1 MICRAATAP
10 PIKDRNLF
18 LSLINRS
25 TTLAHL
31 LQAHAQIIHT
41 ALQDDILLVTK
52 LTSKLSDL
60 GSISHAS
67 LLCST
72 FSKPDLF
79 LYNVLIRGL
88 ARNKSTHHA
97 LSLYRR
103 LTQDPG
109 LKPDNFT
116 YAFAISASSGF
127 PSVKTGLL
135 LHGHVIVNGYG
146 SDLFVG
152 SSIVDMYLKFSRV
165 AYARQ
170 VFDKMPQRDTVLWNT
185 VISGLVK
192 NGCFEEAV
200 GLFRDMVVGGVRV
213 DLTTLTSVLPA
224 TAELQELSVG
234 MMVQCL
240 SIKVG
245 FFWHE
250 YMLTGLVSLYSK
262 CGDMST
268 ARLLF
273 GQIQRRDLI
282 SYNAMISGFSC
293 NRETESAVGLFNDL
307 IVSWER
313 VSSSTVVGLI
323 PVYSPFGHL
332 DLTRGIHSFCFK
344 CGMVYNASVST
355 ALTTVYSRLN
365 ETDLA
370 RKLFNESPEK
380 SLAAWNAM
388 ISGYAQSGD
397 TEMAISLFREMQ
409 SSEILPNH
417 VTITCILSAC
427 AQLGALTVL
436 CQLQAVGISNN

>member
-10 PIKDRNLF
+10 PRKDRNLF
-18 LSLINRS
+18 VNLINRS
-25 TTLAHL
+25 TAVAHL

-60 GSISHAS
+60 GFISHAS

-88 ARNKSTHHA
+88 ARNNSTHHA
-97 LSLYRR
+97 LSFYRR
-103 LTQDPG
+103 LIEDPG

-127 PSVKTGLL
+127 PSVKTGIL
-135 LHGHVIVNGYG
+135 LHGHVIVNG
-146 SDLFVG
+146 
-152 SSIVDMYLKFSRV
+152 
-165 AYARQ
+165 
-170 VFDKMPQRDTVLWNT
+170 
-185 VISGLVK
+185 
-192 NGCFEEAV
+192 
-200 GLFRDMVVGGVRV
+200 V
-213 DLTTLTSVLPA
+213 DLTTLTAVLPA
-224 TAELQELSVG
+224 AAELQELSVG

-245 FFWHE
+245 FCWHE

-273 GQIQRRDLI
+273 GQIRQRDLI

-293 NRETESAVGLFNDL
+293 NHETESAVGLFNDL
-307 IVSWER
+307 LVSGER

-332 DLTRGIHSFCFK
+332 DLTR
-344 CGMVYNASVST
+344 
-355 ALTTVYSRLN
+355 
-365 ETDLA
+365 
-370 RKLFNESPEK
+370 
-380 SLAAWNAM
+380 
-388 ISGYAQSGD
+388 
-397 TEMAISLFREMQ
+397 
-409 SSEILPNH
+409 
-417 VTITCILSAC
+417 
-427 AQLGALTVL
+427 
-436 CQLQAVGISNN
+436 